1 MFTLIKDGTLY
12 APEKIGKKDIL
23 IVGKTIARISDRIDL
38 PESFDVQTVSASGKI
53 VAPGMIDLHVQGL
66 PIFLAQSFQDL
77 LGRLISLGTGCQL
90 TDELVGNLVDHTSL
104 FALRGEGDLV
114 LLG

>member
-23 IVGKTIARISDRIDL
+23 IVGRTIARISDRIDL

-53 VAPGMIDLHVQGL
+53 VAPGMIDLHVH
-66 PIFLAQSFQDL
+66 L
-77 LGRLISLGTGCQL
+77 LG
-90 TDELVGNLVDHTSL
+90 DELRHIP
-104 FALRGEGDLV
+104 
-114 LLG
+114 